1 MFLQGDE
8 FSCFTVQANLYQT
21 WTERRPQSC
30 CNKCSHLLPL
40 RLLLP
45 QQSKPLCSEHTPG
58 PTRGVLGCKILS
70 GVLFMMVVN
79 VKSSE
84 QKSSFIRFVCCYC
97 VTQKKTDKAFSVSRA
112 EVTLRVHRPNPLT
125 PFLSPGWHLHSW
137 LWETKLKAIN
147 SETQHSTEN
156 AISFLTQ

>member
-1 MFLQGDE
+1 MQGDE
-8 FSCFTVQANLYQT
+8 FSCFTVQANLYRT

-58 PTRGVLGCKILS
+58 LTRGVLGCKILS
-70 GVLFMMVVN
+70 GVLFMMGVN

-84 QKSSFIRFVCCYC
+84 QKSSFIRFVCFYR
-97 VTQKKTDKAFSVSRA
+97 VTQKNR
-112 EVTLRVHRPNPLT
+112 
-125 PFLSPGWHLHSW
+125 
-137 LWETKLKAIN
+137 
-147 SETQHSTEN
+147 Q
-156 AISFLTQ
+156 SFLPERSRSHPPCAQAEPTDSTLVPRLAFTFLALGNKAESYQL